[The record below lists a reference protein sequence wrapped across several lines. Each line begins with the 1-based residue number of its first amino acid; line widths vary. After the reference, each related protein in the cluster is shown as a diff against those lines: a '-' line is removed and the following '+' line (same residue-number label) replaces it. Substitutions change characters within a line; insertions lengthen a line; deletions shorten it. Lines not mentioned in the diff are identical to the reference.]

1 MIKITKDRLASSRNG
16 DDGWRK
22 ERRHLRCPGSRPT
35 RGYINKGLK
44 SSQAKK
50 KKKRE
55 AGGPSRRGPI
65 SDGRGLGG
73 FFSEFPCLS
82 PVILYT

>member
-16 DDGWRK
+16 DDRWRK

-50 KKKRE
+50 KKSEKLGDRA
-55 AGGPSRRGPI
+55 AGDPYQTVGA
-65 SDGRGLGG
+65 
-73 FFSEFPCLS
+73 
-82 PVILYT
+82 